1 MAVQVPHQ
9 KEHAMETKSSEVLT
23 DVETVA
29 VEPPVV
35 TELGSLTRLTL
46 GQGKNDT
53 ADMKKYY
60 Y

>member
-1 MAVQVPHQ
+1 
-9 KEHAMETKSSEVLT
+9 METKSSEVLT

-46 GQGKNDT
+46 GRGKNDT

>member
-1 MAVQVPHQ
+1 
-9 KEHAMETKSSEVLT
+9 MEAKSSDVLA
-23 DVETVA
+23 DVEIVA
-29 VEPPVV
+29 VEPPIV

>member
-1 MAVQVPHQ
+1 M
-9 KEHAMETKSSEVLT
+9 KIDSSESLA
-23 DVETVA
+23 DAETTP

>member
-1 MAVQVPHQ
+1 M
-9 KEHAMETKSSEVLT
+9 KIESSESLA
-23 DVETVA
+23 DVETMP

>member
-1 MAVQVPHQ
+1 
-9 KEHAMETKSSEVLT
+9 METKSSDVLT

-35 TELGSLTRLTL
+35 TELGSITRLTL

>member
-1 MAVQVPHQ
+1 
-9 KEHAMETKSSEVLT
+9 METKPSDVPT
-23 DVETVA
+23 DVETVT

-35 TELGSLTRLTL
+35 TDLGSLTRLTL